1 MNSLELLPALLKMVF
16 ALAVVLGIMI
26 VAMYLFKK
34 VMAKTGAAG
43 ADGEFIKVI
52 SSRYL
57 GPKSSIMLVNVLG
70 NIIVIGI
77 SNNQMSMLTTISD
90 PESLEKLKY
99 LDQEKKKAPSFLDH
113 LSRRKKE
120 LEMKSEE

>member
-1 MNSLELLPALLKMVF
+1 MELFPALLKMIS
-16 ALAVVLGIMI
+16 ALAVVLGVMLA
-26 VAMYLFKK
+26 AMYFFRKI
-34 VMAKTGAAG
+34 MSKTGAG
-43 ADGEFIKVI
+43 GGDGEFIKVI
-52 SSRYL
+52 SNRYL
-57 GPKSSIMLVNVLG
+57 GPKSSIMLVDVLG
-70 NIIVIGI
+70 SIIVIGI

-90 PESLEKLKY
+90 PQSLERLKY